1 MTADEEDDVK
11 VSRKSTNSGLG
22 RFTLVLGACLL
33 SVGASAA
40 GPSNSSHMPQLRVFL
55 ASSNAL
61 SEEAM
66 ASQTGTGL
74 RPMAIITNE
83 QGAGPRIQLWDELK
97 NGPLMAPATSGM
109 TTGGPAK

>member
-11 VSRKSTNSGLG
+11 VSRKSTNSGLV
-22 RFTLVLGACLL
+22 RFILLLGACLL
-33 SVGASAA
+33 STGASAA
-40 GPSNSSHMPQLRVFL
+40 GPSNRSHMPQLHVFL

-66 ASQTGTGL
+66 ARQTGTGL
-74 RPMAIITNE
+74 RPPAIITNE

-97 NGPLMAPATSGM
+97 NGPLMAPATS
-109 TTGGPAK
+109 